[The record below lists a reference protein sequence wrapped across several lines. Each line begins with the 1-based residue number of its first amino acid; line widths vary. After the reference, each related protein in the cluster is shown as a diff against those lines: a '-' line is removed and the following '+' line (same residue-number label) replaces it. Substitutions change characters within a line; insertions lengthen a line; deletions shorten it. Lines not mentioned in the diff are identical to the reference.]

1 MLPRFDGRHLLE
13 QIFADDESHGCQEA
27 DDADLEA
34 ELARERIVVVQTI
47 VFLGGL
53 IDSPALR

>member
-13 QIFADDESHGCQEA
+13 QILANDESHGCEEA
-27 DDADLEA
+27 NDADLDA
-34 ELARERIVVVQTI
+34 ELARKRIVVVQTI
-47 VFLGGL
+47 VFFGSL